1 MIIQTLAGSPRPFKA
16 TWVRRS
22 GGSVK
27 NLQELLV
34 GSDPTGEE
42 ESILRGRYMKPTGQ
56 TVVEGTAIDWKM

>member
-1 MIIQTLAGSPRPFKA
+1 M
-16 TWVRRS
+16 
-22 GGSVK
+22 K

-34 GSDPTGEE
+34 GSDPIGEE